1 MKLVDDLTLTENQL
15 GSSATSGS
23 FGGCGAARLG
33 LLAALW
39 FNLGHGGGRTAP
51 GDCYLRAGLTYGARY
66 RGDSCRR
73 RTRPWRV
80 RAGYE
85 LGETSDE
92 WARAVSEGERARAGD
107 AKRLSGL
114 RLQACSLATRAG
126 PLRSEQRG
134 NWAVRGEKEE
144 RAARRG
150 KEQAGAGLPAAT
162 GQKREEEFFSI
173 LFPNSNPN
181 ANPIK
186 FEHSLK
192 YIFLLK

>member
-51 GDCYLRAGLTYGARY
+51 GGCYLRAGLAYGARY
-66 RGDSCRR
+66 QGDSCRR

-80 RAGYE
+80 HAGYK

-92 WARAVSEGERARAGD
+92 WARVVSEGERAHAGD

-150 KEQAGAGLPAAT
+150 RSRPVLGCLRP
-162 GQKREEEFFSI
+162 RPEERRGIFFPFCFQI
-173 LFPNSNPN
+173 QIQMQTQSNLN
-181 ANPIK
+181 MV
-186 FEHSLK
+186 
-192 YIFLLK
+192 

>member
-1 MKLVDDLTLTENQL
+1 LTENQL
-15 GSSATSGS
+15 GGSATSGS
-23 FGGCGAARLG
+23 VGGCGAARLG

-51 GDCYLRAGLTYGARY
+51 GDCYLRAGVTYGARY

-144 RAARRG
+144 RAVRRG
-150 KEQAGAGLPAAT
+150 RSRPVLGCLRPRAIRE
-162 GQKREEEFFSI
+162 KRNLFSI
-173 LFPNSNPN
+173 LFPDSNPN

-186 FEHSLK
+186 FEHGLK
-192 YIFLLK
+192 YIFLVQIKMNNFG